1 MLKGI
6 SKIVS
11 PELVKVLCEMG
22 HGDEIVIADGNFP
35 SENFGKR
42 VQIFFSYKL
51 IGELTGAIESAVT
64 SAVEMEQKFAE
75 IQAITTATD
84 GEMNKLSNSINL
96 NDEIVDSKTKYAKAM
111 NDFITNKDKAIG
123 RKLEIAKLMTEVLKF
138 NGNVSK
144 TFAESEAVGDWSE
157 FMSMVNKDGTLN
169 DNKKEEEK
177 LEYTLK

>member
-1 MLKGI
+1 MALKPL
-6 SKIVS
+6 K
-11 PELVKVLCEMG
+11 K
-22 HGDEIVIADGNFP
+22 
-35 SENFGKR
+35 
-42 VQIFFSYKL
+42 YKL
-51 IGELTGAIESAVT
+51 KLNSADKIEELLQELYNESCKNIET
-64 SAVEMEQKFAE
+64 
-75 IQAITTATD
+75 IQN
-84 GEMNKLSNSINL
+84 EMNKLSNSINL

-144 TFAESEAVGDWSE
+144 TFAESEAGGDWSE